1 MVCSG
6 DKTKLLIVSLQA
18 ARAEKITPIEKVFRV
33 NVCGENKCE
42 STSEKL
48 LGIVVNNQA
57 TWKNHLY
64 GDSDNLGLLKQLSQ
78 RVGMLKR
85 LRKFILQNKFKMALD
100 GIFTSKLIYGITV
113 WGGIW
118 GLPGSLD
125 ETNRKSTSIT
135 KEDMRKLQVL
145 QNSALRTQTGSR
157 YDVPTATL
165 LSKTGQLSVQLVIP
179 LSPHFQTL

>member
-1 MVCSG
+1 
-6 DKTKLLIVSLQA
+6 
-18 ARAEKITPIEKVFRV
+18 
-33 NVCGENKCE
+33 
-42 STSEKL
+42 
-48 LGIVVNNQA
+48 
-57 TWKNHLY
+57 
-64 GDSDNLGLLKQLSQ
+64 
-78 RVGMLKR
+78 
-85 LRKFILQNKFKMALD
+85 MALD

-135 KEDMRKLQVL
+135 KEYMRKLQVL

-165 LSKTGQLSVQLVIP
+165 LSKTGQLSVHQLAAYHSATQVNKIHESKQP
-179 LSPHFQTL
+179 SYHQFRLFG

>member
-1 MVCSG
+1 
-6 DKTKLLIVSLQA
+6 
-18 ARAEKITPIEKVFRV
+18 
-33 NVCGENKCE
+33 
-42 STSEKL
+42 
-48 LGIVVNNQA
+48 
-57 TWKNHLY
+57 
-64 GDSDNLGLLKQLSQ
+64 
-78 RVGMLKR
+78 
-85 LRKFILQNKFKMALD
+85 MALD

-135 KEDMRKLQVL
+135 KEYMRKLQVL

-165 LSKTGQLSVQLVIP
+165 LSKTGQLSVHQLAAYHSATQVYKIHQSKQP
-179 LSPHFQTL
+179 SYHHNRLFGQVDSNTRTAANLEARVDFTLSLAHSSFFYQAPKI